1 MTDSPFLID
10 VYDKGFNWG
19 GRITDPVSI
28 TGSVRHNA
36 LSNFSFRLHAGDP
49 MIEDMMRKG
58 ARVTMQYR
66 GAGLMSGMV
75 RTKGGDLLP
84 NGDLVCQVQGDWRLL
99 PNTTALVAPIHPVA
113 PTTLDANAPSG
124 WAQTTL
130 PGGSADA
137 GPDGTTQGQYGYYLW
152 PDGSAA
158 AGGVLVESAESAIKN
173 LVGVNFA
180 RLGRPVTI
188 APDLLRGGDA
198 RAAGV
203 LPSVRM
209 ARLDEALESLLI
221 WSGLG
226 VRLMQAARGA
236 TVELDVY
243 EPSEWQAPL
252 TVGSGIVEAGSWSLN
267 PPSATR
273 AVVGGPGEIADR
285 AFWTVADAALEA
297 EYGDIIEVFRD
308 ATGAGLNWPDALAD
322 AYRVAKYYLL
332 RPEVSVADKTRF
344 SDYLTA
350 AAIAGIDEG
359 APTSSVQATLSES
372 ETFYFGGENG
382 VQLGDVV
389 TIKSGDELGAESFT
403 DIVTEA
409 KFSLTSDS
417 FTVEPILGAK
427 TDDPTRALANAVARL
442 AASQRRITT
451 SR

>member
-1 MTDSPFLID
+1 
-10 VYDKGFNWG
+10 
-19 GRITDPVSI
+19 
-28 TGSVRHNA
+28 
-36 LSNFSFRLHAGDP
+36 
-49 MIEDMMRKG
+49 
-58 ARVTMQYR
+58 
-66 GAGLMSGMV
+66 
-75 RTKGGDLLP
+75 
-84 NGDLVCQVQGDWRLL
+84 
-99 PNTTALVAPIHPVA
+99 
-113 PTTLDANAPSG
+113 
-124 WAQTTL
+124 
-130 PGGSADA
+130 
-137 GPDGTTQGQYGYYLW
+137 
-152 PDGSAA
+152 
-158 AGGVLVESAESAIKN
+158 
-173 LVGVNFA
+173 
-180 RLGRPVTI
+180 
-188 APDLLRGGDA
+188 
-198 RAAGV
+198 
-203 LPSVRM
+203 M